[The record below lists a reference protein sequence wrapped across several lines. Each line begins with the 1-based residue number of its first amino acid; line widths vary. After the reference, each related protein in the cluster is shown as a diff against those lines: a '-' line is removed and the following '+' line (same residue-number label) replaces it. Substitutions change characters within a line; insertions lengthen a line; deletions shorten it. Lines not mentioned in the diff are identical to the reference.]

1 LYIYLEITGICLA
14 TLNIISFMLYSVHH
28 RPDNNEEY

>member
-1 LYIYLEITGICLA
+1 LYIYLETTDICLA
-14 TLNIISFMLYSVHH
+14 TLMLYSVHH